1 MISGYTAR
9 YYLRASF
16 LVVFSRI
23 DIVLSRSLEGN
34 FAKRALKTD
43 PQMMKKLNSEFPDSI
58 LSVKL
63 GGDEVES
70 STSSYYIYGIV
81 SFRQVS
87 SSFISFISLFLFL
100 FE

>member
-1 MISGYTAR
+1 M
-9 YYLRASF
+9 
-16 LVVFSRI
+16 
-23 DIVLSRSLEGN
+23 LSRSLEGN